1 MVTALVSALTCRPAK
16 PRVAMTGEITLSGQ
30 VLPVG
35 GIKEKVLAA
44 KRAGV
49 LEIILPAD
57 NEPNVHEDLN
67 EEMLEGL
74 SLHYVKSIRE
84 AVDLA
89 LEKEPVP
96 VEVGKPTRE
105 VALTPVAVGAPN

>member
-1 MVTALVSALTCRPAK
+1 
-16 PRVAMTGEITLSGQ
+16 MTGEITLSGQ

-49 LEIILPAD
+49 IEIVLPAD

-67 EEMLEGL
+67 EELLDGL
-74 SLHYVKSIRE
+74 VLHYVKSIHE
-84 AVDLA
+84 AMDLA

-96 VEVGKPTRE
+96 VEVGKPARE
-105 VALTPVAVGAPN
+105 VVLTPVAAGTPN

>member
-1 MVTALVSALTCRPAK
+1 MASALVSALTRRPS
-16 PRVAMTGEITLSGQ
+16 RQRLAMTGEITLSGQ

-49 LEIILPAD
+49 VDVILPAD
-57 NEPNVHEDLN
+57 NEPNVQEDLN
-67 EEMLEGL
+67 PQMLEGL
-74 SLHYVKSIRE
+74 TLHYVKTIRE
-84 AVDLA
+84 VIALG

-96 VEVGKPTRE
+96 VDSSRQTSEVALASEVVGKP
-105 VALTPVAVGAPN
+105 N

>member
-49 LEIILPAD
+49 IEIVLPAD

-67 EEMLEGL
+67 EELLEGL
-74 SLHYVKSIRE
+74 VLHYVKSIRE

-89 LEKEPVP
+89 LEREPVH
-96 VEVGKPTRE
+96 VEVVGPTRE
-105 VALTPVAVGAPN
+105 LALTPVAAGTPN